1 MFPHL
6 SEIVIIILGVSGL
19 IAGAMLLW
27 KIRYCLDDSGK
38 VAESTQATVIIP
50 ARNEAKT
57 LPVLLTSLKSQECT
71 IEMLV
76 VDDHSED
83 STAEIAQSLGARVI
97 SSEPLPFGWSGKTW
111 ACYQGAKYASYE
123 ILIFLDADTIVHPG
137 GLKRMIATFNSESAV
152 MSIAPFHITKK
163 LHEQFSAIFNMI
175 VISSVNAFSVFSSHR
190 TPSGL
195 FGPCLIVNRN
205 YYNRIDGHRSV
216 KGKILENLYMA
227 EKFKEACIPM
237 ACFGGKGVLSYR
249 MYPDSLKQL
258 IEGWG
263 KAFVSGASQTEN
275 IMTLLISFW
284 FAGLVSVPV
293 YLLATALLPSISVSY
308 VILSIYFLYVIE
320 QIWALKR
327 IGSFFLITGAFYPL
341 TVFFF
346 LGVFCY
352 LFIKNRCG
360 SGVQWK
366 GRNIIK

>member
-1 MFPHL
+1 MFPHT
-6 SEIVIIILGVSGL
+6 SEIIIIVLGVSGL

-27 KIRYCLDDSGK
+27 KIRYCLDDIGD
-38 VAESTQATVIIP
+38 VAESTRATVIIP
-50 ARNEAKT
+50 ARNEAGT
-57 LPVLLTSLKSQECT
+57 LPELLTSLKSQECN

-97 SSEPLPFGWSGKTW
+97 SSDPLPVGWSGKTW
-111 ACYQGAKYASYE
+111 ACYQGAQHASNE

-137 GLKRMIATFNSESAV
+137 GLKRMIATFNSELAV

-175 VISSVNAFSVFSSHR
+175 VISSVNAFSAFSSHR

-195 FGPCLIVNRN
+195 FGPCLMVKRSD
-205 YYNRIDGHRSV
+205 YNRIDGHSSV
-216 KGKILENLYMA
+216 KSKILENLYMA
-227 EKFKEACIPM
+227 EKFKEAGIPM
-237 ACFGGKGVLSYR
+237 TCFGGRGVLSYR
-249 MYPDSLKQL
+249 MYPVSLKQL

-263 KAFVSGASQTEN
+263 KAFVSGAKQTEKFL
-275 IMTLLISFW
+275 TLLISFW

-293 YLLATALLPSISVSY
+293 YLLATALLPNISVSY
-308 VILSIYFLYVIE
+308 VILSLYFLYVIE
-320 QIWALKR
+320 QIWALRR

-341 TVFFF
+341 TVFFS

-352 LFIKNRCG
+352 SFIKSIRG

-366 GRNIIK
+366 GRKI

>member
-1 MFPHL
+1 MFL
-6 SEIVIIILGVSGL
+6 QISEIVIIVLGSSGL

-27 KIRYCLDDSGK
+27 KIRYCLDDSLEM
-38 VAESTQATVIIP
+38 AESTQATVIIP

-57 LPVLLTSLKSQECT
+57 LPVLLTSLKSQECN

-97 SSEPLPFGWSGKTW
+97 LSEPLPVGWSGKTW
-111 ACYQGAKYASYE
+111 ACYQGAKHASYE

-137 GLKRMIATFNSESAV
+137 GLKRMIATFYSESAV

-163 LHEQFSAIFNMI
+163 IHEQFSAIFNMI
-175 VISSVNAFSVFSSHR
+175 IVSSVNAFSAFSSHS

-205 YYNRIDGHRSV
+205 DYNRIDGHRSV
-216 KGKILENLYMA
+216 KGKILENIYIA
-227 EKFKEACIPM
+227 EKFKEAGIPM
-237 ACFGGKGVLSYR
+237 ACFGGRGVLSYR

-263 KAFVSGASQTEN
+263 KAFVSGASQTGKLL
-275 IMTLLISFW
+275 TLIISFW

-293 YLLATALLPSISVSY
+293 YLLATALLPGISVPW
-308 VILSIYFLYVIE
+308 VILSLYFLYVI
-320 QIWALKR
+320 
-327 IGSFFLITGAFYPL
+327 
-341 TVFFF
+341 
-346 LGVFCY
+346 
-352 LFIKNRCG
+352 
-360 SGVQWK
+360 
-366 GRNIIK
+366 

>member
-1 MFPHL
+1 MFPHI
-6 SEIVIIILGVSGL
+6 SEIIIIVLGVSGL

-27 KIRYCLDDSGK
+27 KIRYCLDDSGE
-38 VAESTQATVIIP
+38 VAESAHATVIIP
-50 ARNEAKT
+50 ARNEAET
-57 LPVLLTSLKSQECT
+57 LPVLLTSLKSQECK
-71 IEMLV
+71 IEILV

-97 SSEPLPFGWSGKTW
+97 SSEPLPVGWTGKTW

-123 ILIFLDADTIVHPG
+123 ILIFLDADTIVYPG

-175 VISSVNAFSVFSSHR
+175 VISSVNAFSAFSSSR
-190 TPSGL
+190 SPSGL

-205 YYNRIDGHRSV
+205 EYNRIDGHRSV
-216 KGKILENLYMA
+216 KGKILENFYMA
-227 EKFKEACIPM
+227 EKFKEAGINM
-237 ACFGGKGVLSYR
+237 ACYGGKGVLSYR
-249 MYPDSLKQL
+249 MYPLSLKHL

-263 KAFVSGASQTEN
+263 KAFVSGASQTGTFL
-275 IMTLLISFW
+275 TLLISFW

-293 YLLATALLPSISVSY
+293 YLLVTALQHSISVPY
-308 VILSIYFLYVIE
+308 IILSLYFLYVIE
-320 QIWALKR
+320 QIWALRR

-352 LFIKNRCG
+352 SFIKNRHG
-360 SGVQWK
+360 SGVEWK
-366 GRNIIK
+366 GRKI